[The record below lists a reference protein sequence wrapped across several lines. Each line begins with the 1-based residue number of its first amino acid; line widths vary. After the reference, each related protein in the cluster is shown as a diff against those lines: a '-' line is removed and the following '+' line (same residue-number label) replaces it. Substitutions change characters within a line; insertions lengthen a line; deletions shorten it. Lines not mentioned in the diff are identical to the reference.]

1 MIGKMI
7 AKIFGTKYDRDIKE
21 MQPLVA
27 EINERADEYQG
38 LTDEQ
43 FPEKTAEFKERI
55 VQAREEARREIGES
69 ESGEEIK
76 KAEYEAEQDM
86 LDDLLPEAF
95 GLVKE
100 TCRRMVG
107 KSWPVRDHPKTWIEV
122 PYDVQL
128 MGGIVLHEGKIAE
141 MATGEGKTL
150 VAILPMYLNA
160 LTGRGTHLV
169 TVNEYLA
176 NRDREWMG
184 PIFEFLGLTVD
195 CLQLN
200 EIDLSKKQAAYQ
212 ADITY
217 GTTSEFGF
225 DYLRDN
231 MKIRLEDRVQ
241 RDWAYAIVDEVDS
254 ILIDEAR
261 TPLIISGEVR
271 ESNTEKFSVCLPDV
285 RKLVQAQ
292 TRLVSKLVAEA
303 EKILDDGES
312 DEYEAGIKLLQAQR
326 GAPKNKKL
334 MKLQQESGIKK
345 LIQQVEAD
353 YLRDKR
359 LPELDDELFYNVEE
373 KSRQSEINEKGRELL
388 SPGDQDMFVIPDLG
402 EEMHAI
408 ESNETLTV
416 QEQSEQKKAV
426 EEVYAERSERIHNMQ
441 QLLQAYSIFEKD
453 VDYVVEDGKVVLVDQ
468 FTGRLM
474 YGRRYSEGLHQ
485 AIEAKEGVKIEQET
499 RTVATITIQNYFRM
513 YDKLAGMTGTAET
526 EAGEFFSIY
535 KLDVVVI
542 PTNQPVR
549 RLDYEDVIFRT
560 RREKYNSVL
569 DEIEEKHNQ
578 GQPVLV
584 GTTSVESSETFS
596 RMLKR
601 RRIKHSVL
609 NAKYHQDEAEIV
621 ANAGQPGAVTIAT
634 NLAGRGTD
642 IKLGKGVVKCEQCH
656 LNNNEPM
663 DTPTAEGLTLQD
675 CYDDVPCGLH
685 IIGTERHEARR
696 IDRQLRGRSGRQ
708 GDPGVSRFYLSL
720 EDDLMRLFG
729 SERIASVMD
738 RLKIPEGEVIEHSMV
753 SKSIGRAQK
762 RVEGHNF
769 DIRKHLLEYDD
780 VMNQQREAVYD
791 RRLNAL
797 EGNELR
803 DDIIEMIR
811 NIAELKVATYT
822 DPKSFPEDWDIQGLA
837 DDLIRTFI
845 IAFHITD
852 NELTDLTTDGLTD
865 MVYDIM
871 MEHYERKEKALIPSP
886 DLMRQLERFATLSVI
901 DSAWQDHLY
910 EIDRMKEGIHLRA
923 YGQKDPLIEYKKE
936 AFAMFE
942 ELWDRLDEE
951 ILKLIFSAQLTE
963 VEPSRRQEPTNLR
976 MIHQEAGGMEA
987 TAEDAATENAPAK
1000 GGVPPADD
1008 PNQPRQQPVKVEKK
1022 VGRNDPCPCGSGKK
1036 YKKCCGARPA

>member
-55 VQAREEARREIGES
+55 VQAREEARRETGES

>member
-21 MQPLVA
+21 MQPLVD

-43 FPEKTAEFKERI
+43 FPEKTAKFKERI

-69 ESGEEIK
+69 EGGEEIK
-76 KAEYEAEQDM
+76 KAEYEAEQNM

-107 KSWPVRDHPKTWIEV
+107 KSWPVREHPKTWIEV

-271 ESNTEKFSVCLPDV
+271 ESNSEKFSVSLPDV

-303 EKILDDGES
+303 EKILDDGEG

-359 LPELDDELFYNVEE
+359 LPELDDELFFNVEE

-402 EEMHAI
+402 EEIHAI

-453 VDYVVEDGKVVLVDQ
+453 VDYVVEDAKVVLVDQ

-621 ANAGQPGAVTIAT
+621 ANAGQPGVVTIAT

-642 IKLGKGVVKCEQCH
+642 IKLGKGVVKCEKCH

-845 IAFHITD
+845 IAFHIAD
-852 NELTDLTTDGLTD
+852 DELTDLTTDGLTD

-987 TAEDAATENAPAK
+987 TAEDAATENASAK
-1000 GGVPPADD
+1000 GGGPPADD

>member
-1 MIGKMI
+1 MIGKWI
-7 AKIFGTKYDRDIKE
+7 ANIFGTKHDRDVKQ
-21 MQPLVA
+21 MAPLVE
-27 EINERADEYQG
+27 EINEWAKKFQD

-43 FPEKTAEFKERI
+43 CAEKTREFQVRI
-55 VQAREEARREIGES
+55 EDAREEVRKEMADS
-69 ESGEEIK
+69 EDPAETK
-76 KAEYEAEQDM
+76 KAVYEVEQDA
-86 LDDLLPEAF
+86 LDDILPEAF
-95 GLVKE
+95 GLVKD

-107 KSWPVRDHPKTWIEV
+107 KSWPVREHEKTWIEI

-150 VAILPMYLNA
+150 VAILPLYLNA
-160 LTGRGTHLV
+160 LTGRGAHLV

-184 PIFEFLGLTVD
+184 PVFEFLGLTVD

-200 EIDLSKKQAAYQ
+200 EMVLENKQKAYQ

-217 GTTSEFGF
+217 GTTHEFGF

-231 MKIRLEDRVQ
+231 MKVRLEDRVQ
-241 RDWAYAIVDEVDS
+241 RDWAFAIVDEVDS

-261 TPLIISGEVR
+261 TPLIISGEVK
-271 ESNTEKFSVCLPDV
+271 ESNSERYSLSLPDV
-285 RKLVQAQ
+285 QKLVKAQ
-292 TRLVSKLVAEA
+292 TRLASKLIAEA
-303 EKILDDGES
+303 EVLLEDEEGDD
-312 DEYEAGIKLLQAQR
+312 YEAGVKMLRAQR
-326 GAPKNKKL
+326 GSPKNKKL
-334 MKLQQESGIKK
+334 LKLQQESGVKK

-353 YLRDKR
+353 YIRDKR
-359 LPELDDELFYNVEE
+359 MSELDDELYFTVEE
-373 KSRQSEINEKGRELL
+373 KSRQSEINEQGRELL
-388 SPGDQDMFVIPDLG
+388 SPGEQEMFVIPDLG
-402 EEMHAI
+402 EEMHLI
-408 ESNETLTV
+408 ESDESLTVEEINERKSEMETL
-416 QEQSEQKKAV
+416 
-426 EEVYAERSERIHNMQ
+426 YAERSEKIHNMQ
-441 QLLQAYSIFEKD
+441 QLLQAFSIFEKD
-453 VDYVVEDGKVVLVDQ
+453 VDYVVEEGKVVLVDQ

-542 PTNQPVR
+542 PTNQAVR
-549 RLDYEDVIFRT
+549 RMDYEDVIFRT
-560 RREKYNSVL
+560 RSEKYNSVL
-569 DEIEEKHNQ
+569 DEIAEKNKN
-578 GQPVLV
+578 GQPILV

-596 RMLKR
+596 RLLKR
-601 RRIKHSVL
+601 RGIPHNVL
-609 NAKYHQDEAEIV
+609 NAKYHQHEAEIV
-621 ANAGQPGAVTIAT
+621 SNAGEPGALTIAT

-642 IKLGKGVVKCEQCH
+642 IKLGDGVIKCEQCH
-656 LNNNEPM
+656 LHSKEPM
-663 DTPTAEGLTLQD
+663 DTPTADGLTLQD
-675 CYDDVPCGLH
+675 CYDDTPCGLH
-685 IIGTERHEARR
+685 IVGTERHESRR

-708 GDPGVSRFYLSL
+708 GDPGSTRFYLSL

-753 SKSIGRAQK
+753 SNSIGRAQK
-762 RVEGHNF
+762 RVEGQNF

-803 DDIIEMIR
+803 SDILEMIR
-811 NIAELKVATYT
+811 NIVELKVATYT
-822 DPKSFPEDWDIQGLA
+822 DPKTYPEDWDLQGLY
-837 DDLIRTFI
+837 DDLLRNFVVV
-845 IAFHITD
+845 FRNTD
-852 NELTDLTTDGLTD
+852 DDLANLTTDALTE
-865 MVYDIM
+865 MVHDTLI
-871 MEHYERKEKALIPSP
+871 EHYERKEASLIPSP

-901 DSAWQDHLY
+901 DNAWQEHLY

-923 YGQKDPLIEYKKE
+923 YAQKDPLIEYKRE

-951 ILKLIFSAQLTE
+951 ILKLIFSAELTA
-963 VEPSRRQEPTNLR
+963 VEPQKRQEPSNLR

-987 TAEDAATENAPAK
+987 AAASPGGEEPTGAAEED
-1000 GGVPPADD
+1000 G
-1008 PNQPRQQPVKVEKK
+1008 QPKQQPVKVDKK

-1036 YKKCCGARPA
+1036 YKKCHGAGTD